1 MSIYN
6 DQIYFMKRTL
16 KSALTFL
23 LFALPVILMAQK
35 GTIRGQILDGE
46 NGEPLFSAN
55 AVIKGT
61 QIGTTTDFDGFYEL
75 KVEPGLYELELSFIG
90 MSSLTVTDV
99 LVKAGEVF
107 VVEAI
112 SLKPASSQLAE
123 VVITSEAV
131 RNSEAAIVTVKRKS
145 TNLMDGV
152 SAAKL
157 RKTGDSDAGDAAK
170 RVTGVSVE
178 GGKYVYV
185 RGLGD
190 RYTKTMLNGVDIP
203 GLDPDKNSIQIDIF
217 PTNLIS
223 NLTVLKS
230 GLAELPADFTGGV
243 VNIET
248 KEFPSDKIF
257 DVSVGVSYNPQ
268 MHFNSDYIA
277 YEGGSTDFLGFD
289 DGTRAIPNP
298 NGLADRPFFEDD
310 LDVERFNQSFNRT
323 LGAENTT
330 SFADYSFG
338 LTYGDQVSL
347 ESGNKFGYIA
357 SLTYDNSRLFY
368 DNMEFGEY
376 QRSIPSDETQLAAAT
391 TQNGQV
397 AEQNV
402 LLGGLVGLSYKTML
416 SKYKLTLMHLQ
427 NGTSRSARL
436 SIRSFE
442 DIPGISDYRAYS
454 NNLEY
459 NQRGLSNILF
469 SGEHY
474 LDGGDWEINWK
485 LSPTFSSL
493 SDPDIRKTAFSIN
506 QGDSAFDPGEGG
518 LPSRLWR
525 SLSEI
530 NNVAKVDIIRAHQL
544 LGEDAKF
551 KFGASHTYKY
561 RDYSIFQYNL
571 NELTNSAITD
581 IQLSGDPNAVL
592 SDANLYSYNSQ
603 ADDYV
608 GFWYNPT
615 LEPGF
620 ANSNE
625 YQSSI
630 NNFALYVA
638 DEFQAT
644 EALKAVIGLRAELFQ
659 QRHTGR
665 DQDAANPNSN
675 TGNSL
680 DNELVLDALDFFPS
694 ANLIYALN
702 EDMNLRASYFRSI
715 ARPSFKELSFAQIL
729 DPVSNRT
736 FNGGLFEYG
745 DNWDGNLVSTR
756 INNFDLRWEKFLD
769 GADIISFSAF
779 IKTFDAP
786 IELVRIPTSQTLRDI
801 QPRNVGQAT
810 LLGGEFEL
818 RKNLRFIKE
827 SLKKVSFS
835 GNLTYTYSRVE
846 MAAVEFEARKNFEK
860 DGETVKNTRQMAGQ
874 APYIVNA
881 GFSYDDVEKGRSAG
895 LFYNVKGRTL
905 TIVGSGLAP
914 DIYSE
919 PFHSLNFT
927 YNQSFG
933 KDGRS
938 SLNIKVSNILNDV
951 REELYQAYEA
961 DPQAFLRFNPGTA
974 VSIGYTYS
982 FY

>member
-1 MSIYN
+1 
-6 DQIYFMKRTL
+6 MKLTI
-16 KSALTFL
+16 KSAFTLL
-23 LFALPVILMAQK
+23 LFVLPTLMIAQK
-35 GTIRGQILDGE
+35 GTIRGQVLDGE
-46 NGEPLFSAN
+46 NGEPLFAGN

-75 KVEPGLYELELSFIG
+75 MAEPGTYQLEISFIG
-90 MSSLTVTDV
+90 MSSLIISDV
-99 LVKAGEVF
+99 VVKAGEVT
-107 VVEAI
+107 VVDPVT
-112 SLKPASSQLAE
+112 LQPASSELAE
-123 VVITSEAV
+123 VVVTTEAV

-145 TNLMDGV
+145 TNLIDGV

-248 KEFPSDKIF
+248 QEFPTDKIF
-257 DVSVGVSYNPQ
+257 DISVGVSYNPQ
-268 MHFNSDYIA
+268 MHFNSDYIN
-277 YEGGSTDFLGFD
+277 YEGGATDFLGFD

-298 NGLADRPFFEDD
+298 NGLGDRPFFAPDA
-310 LDVERFNQSFNRT
+310 DVESFNQSFNRT
-323 LGAENTT
+323 LGAESQT
-330 SFADYSFG
+330 SIADYSFG
-338 LTYGDQVSL
+338 ISYGNQISL

-368 DNMEFGEY
+368 DNMEFGEF
-376 QRSIPSDETQLAAAT
+376 QRSIPSDETELLAAT
-391 TQNGQV
+391 TQNGKV

-402 LLGGLVGLSYKTML
+402 LLGGLVGLSYKTL
-416 SKYKLTLMHLQ
+416 KSKYKLTLMHLQ
-427 NGTSRSARL
+427 NGSSRSAQL
-436 SIRSFE
+436 SLRSYE
-442 DIPGISDYRAYS
+442 DIPGISDYRAFS
-454 NNLEY
+454 HNLEY
-459 NQRGLSNILF
+459 NQRGLSNILLA
-469 SGEHY
+469 GEHY
-474 LDGGDWEINWK
+474 IDGGDWEVNWK
-485 LSPTFSSL
+485 VSPTLSSL
-493 SDPDIRKTAFSIN
+493 SDPDIRKTAFSIS

-530 NNVAKVDIIRAHQL
+530 NNVAKVDVIRSHDL
-544 LGEDAKF
+544 MGEDAKL
-551 KFGASHTYKY
+551 KFGISHTYKY

-571 NELTNSAITD
+571 NELTSQNAPQ
-581 IQLSGDPNAVL
+581 IQLNGDPNAVL
-592 SDANLYSYNSQ
+592 TDANLYSYNST
-603 ADDYV
+603 ADDYI

-620 ANSNE
+620 ANPNE
-625 YQSSI
+625 YQSNI
-630 NNFALYVA
+630 NNFGFYVA
-638 DEFQAT
+638 EEFKPIA
-644 EALKAVIGLRAELFQ
+644 ELKAVVGIRAELFQ

-665 DQDAANPNSN
+665 DQDGANPNSN
-675 TGNSL
+675 AGNVL
-680 DNELVLDALDFFPS
+680 DNDLVLDALDFFPS
-694 ANLIYALN
+694 TNLIYAVN
-702 EDMNLRASYFRSI
+702 DNVNIRASYFRSI

-736 FNGGLFEYG
+736 FNGGLFVYDG
-745 DNWDGNLVSTR
+745 DWDGNLTSTR
-756 INNFDLRWEKFLD
+756 INNFDLRWEYFMD
-769 GADIISFSAF
+769 GADIISVSAF
-779 IKTFDAP
+779 FKSFDAP

-801 QPRNVGQAT
+801 QPRNVGQGT
-810 LLGGEFEL
+810 LIGGEFEF
-818 RKNLRFIKE
+818 RKNLKFINE
-827 SLKKVSFS
+827 SWNKIAFS
-835 GNLTYTYSRVE
+835 GNLTYTYSQVE
-846 MAAVEFEARKNFEK
+846 MAPVEFNARKNFEK
-860 DGETVKNTRQMAGQ
+860 EGEEVDNIRQMAGQ

-881 GFSYDDVEKGRSAG
+881 GFSYDDIEKGRSAG

-927 YNQSFG
+927 FNQTFG
-933 KDGRS
+933 KDKKS
-938 SLNIKVSNILNDV
+938 AINIKVSNILNDV

-961 DPQAFLRFNPGTA
+961 QEQAFLRYSPGTA

>member
-1 MSIYN
+1 
-6 DQIYFMKRTL
+6 MKLTI
-16 KSALTFL
+16 KSALTLL
-23 LFALPVILMAQK
+23 LFALPTLMLAQK
-35 GTIRGQILDGE
+35 GTIRGQVIDGE
-46 NGEPLFSAN
+46 NGEPLFAGN

-75 KVEPGLYELELSFIG
+75 MAEPGTYQLEISFIG
-90 MSSLTVTDV
+90 MSSLIISDV
-99 LVKAGEVF
+99 VVKAGEVT
-107 VVEAI
+107 VVDPVT
-112 SLKPASSQLAE
+112 LQPASSELAE
-123 VVITSEAV
+123 VVVTTEAV

-145 TNLMDGV
+145 TNLIDGV

-248 KEFPSDKIF
+248 QEFPTDKIF
-257 DVSVGVSYNPQ
+257 DISVGVSYNPQ
-268 MHFNSDYIA
+268 MHFNSDYIN
-277 YEGGSTDFLGFD
+277 YEGGATDFLGFD
-289 DGTRAIPNP
+289 DGTRSIPNP
-298 NGLADRPFFEDD
+298 NGLGDRPFFAPDA
-310 LDVERFNQSFNRT
+310 DVESFNQSFNRT
-323 LGAENTT
+323 LGAESQT
-330 SFADYSFG
+330 SIADYSFG
-338 LTYGDQVSL
+338 VSYGNQISL

-357 SLTYDNSRLFY
+357 SLTYDNSRLYY
-368 DNMEFGEY
+368 DNMEFGEF
-376 QRSIPSDETQLAAAT
+376 QRSIPSDETELLAAT
-391 TQNGQV
+391 TQSGKV

-402 LLGGLVGLSYKTML
+402 LLGGLVGLSYKTL
-416 SKYKLTLMHLQ
+416 KSKYKLTMMHLQ
-427 NGTSRSARL
+427 NGSSRSAQL
-436 SIRSFE
+436 SLRSYE
-442 DIPGISDYRAYS
+442 DIPGISDYVAFS
-454 NNLEY
+454 HNLEY
-459 NQRGLSNILF
+459 NQRGLSNVLIA
-469 SGEHY
+469 GEHY
-474 LDGGDWEINWK
+474 IDGGDWEINWK
-485 LSPTFSSL
+485 VSPTLSSL
-493 SDPDIRKTAFSIN
+493 SDPDIRKTAFSIS

-530 NNVAKVDIIRAHQL
+530 NNVAKVDVIRKHEL
-544 LGEDAKF
+544 FNDDAKL
-551 KFGASHTYKY
+551 KFGISHTYKY

-571 NELTNSAITD
+571 NELTSQNAPQ
-581 IQLSGDPNAVL
+581 IQLNGDPNAVL
-592 SDANLYSYNSQ
+592 TDANLYSYNST
-603 ADDYV
+603 ADDYI

-620 ANSNE
+620 ANPNE
-625 YQSSI
+625 YQSNI
-630 NNFALYVA
+630 NNFGFYVGE
-638 DEFQAT
+638 EFKAT
-644 EALKAVIGLRAELFQ
+644 EQLKAVVGLRAELFQ

-665 DQDAANPNSN
+665 DQDGANPNS
-675 TGNSL
+675 TAGNVL
-680 DNELVLDALDFFPS
+680 DNEMVLDALDLFPS
-694 ANLIYALN
+694 ANLIFAVN
-702 EDMNLRASYFRSI
+702 ENVNIRASYFRSI

-736 FNGGLFEYG
+736 FNGGLFVYDG
-745 DNWDGNLVSTR
+745 DWDGNLTSTR
-756 INNFDLRWEKFLD
+756 INNFDLRWEYFME
-769 GADIISFSAF
+769 GADIVSVSAF
-779 IKTFDAP
+779 FKSFDAP

-810 LLGGEFEL
+810 LIGGEFEF
-818 RKNLRFIKE
+818 RKNLKFINENWNKIA
-827 SLKKVSFS
+827 FS
-835 GNLTYTYSRVE
+835 GNLTYTYSQVE
-846 MAAVEFEARKNFEK
+846 MAPVEFNARKNFEK
-860 DGETVKNTRQMAGQ
+860 DGETVESTRQMAGQ

-881 GFSYDDVEKGRSAG
+881 GFSYDDIEKGRSAG

-927 YNQSFG
+927 FNQTFG
-933 KDGRS
+933 KDKKS
-938 SLNIKVSNILNDV
+938 AINIKVSNILNDV

-961 DPQAFLRFNPGTA
+961 QEQAFLRYSPGTA

>member
-1 MSIYN
+1 
-6 DQIYFMKRTL
+6 MKLTI
-16 KSALTFL
+16 KSAFTLL
-23 LFALPVILMAQK
+23 LFVLPTLMIAQK
-35 GTIRGQILDGE
+35 GTIRGQVLDGE
-46 NGEPLFSAN
+46 NGEPLFAGN

-75 KVEPGLYELELSFIG
+75 MVEPGTYQLEISFIG
-90 MSSLTVTDV
+90 MSNLTITDV
-99 LVKAGEVF
+99 VVKAGEVT
-107 VVEAI
+107 VVDPV
-112 SLKPASSQLAE
+112 SLQPASSELAE
-123 VVITSEAV
+123 VVVTSEAV

-145 TNLMDGV
+145 TNLIDGV

-248 KEFPSDKIF
+248 QEFPTDKIL
-257 DVSVGVSYNPQ
+257 DISVGVSYNPQ
-268 MHFNSDYIA
+268 MHFNSDYIN
-277 YEGGSTDFLGFD
+277 YEGGATDFLGFD

-298 NGLADRPFFEDD
+298 NGLGDRPFFAPDA
-310 LDVERFNQSFNRT
+310 DVESFNQSFNRT
-323 LGAENTT
+323 LGAESQT
-330 SFADYSFG
+330 SIADYSFG
-338 LTYGDQVSL
+338 ISYGNQISL

-368 DNMEFGEY
+368 DNMEFGEF
-376 QRSIPSDETQLAAAT
+376 QRSIPSDETELLAAT
-391 TQNGQV
+391 TQNGKV

-402 LLGGLVGLSYKTML
+402 LLGGLVGLSYKTL
-416 SKYKLTLMHLQ
+416 KSKYKLTLMHLQ
-427 NGTSRSARL
+427 NGSSRSAQL
-436 SIRSFE
+436 SLRSYE
-442 DIPGISDYRAYS
+442 DIPGISDYRAFS
-454 NNLEY
+454 HNLEY
-459 NQRGLSNILF
+459 NQRGLSNILLA
-469 SGEHY
+469 GEHY
-474 LDGGDWEINWK
+474 IDGGDWEINWK
-485 LSPTFSSL
+485 VSPTLSSL
-493 SDPDIRKTAFSIN
+493 SDPDIRKTAFSIS

-530 NNVAKVDIIRAHQL
+530 NNVAKVDVIRSHDL
-544 LGEDAKF
+544 MGEDAKL
-551 KFGASHTYKY
+551 KFGISHTYKY

-571 NELTNSAITD
+571 NELTSQNAPQ
-581 IQLSGDPNAVL
+581 IQLNGDPNAVL
-592 SDANLYSYNSQ
+592 TDANLYSYNST
-603 ADDYV
+603 ADDYI

-620 ANSNE
+620 ANPNE
-625 YQSSI
+625 YQSNI
-630 NNFALYVA
+630 NNFGFYVA
-638 DEFQAT
+638 EEFKPIA
-644 EALKAVIGLRAELFQ
+644 ELKAVVGIRAELFQ

-665 DQDAANPNSN
+665 DQDGANPNSN
-675 TGNSL
+675 AGNVL
-680 DNELVLDALDFFPS
+680 DNDLVLDALDFFPS
-694 ANLIYALN
+694 TNLIYAVN
-702 EDMNLRASYFRSI
+702 DNVNIRASYFRSI

-736 FNGGLFEYG
+736 FNGGLFVYDG
-745 DNWDGNLVSTR
+745 DWDGNLTSTR
-756 INNFDLRWEKFLD
+756 INNFDLRWEYFMD
-769 GADIISFSAF
+769 GADIISVSAF
-779 IKTFDAP
+779 YKSFDAP

-801 QPRNVGQAT
+801 QPRNVGQGT
-810 LLGGEFEL
+810 LIGGEFEF
-818 RKNLRFIKE
+818 RKNLKFINE
-827 SLKKVSFS
+827 SWNKIAFS
-835 GNLTYTYSRVE
+835 GNLTYTYSQVE
-846 MAAVEFEARKNFEK
+846 MAPVEFNARKNFEK
-860 DGETVKNTRQMAGQ
+860 EGEEVDNIRQMAGQ

-881 GFSYDDVEKGRSAG
+881 GFSYDDIEKGRSAG

-927 YNQSFG
+927 FNQTFG
-933 KDGRS
+933 KDKKS
-938 SLNIKVSNILNDV
+938 AINIKVSNILNDV

-961 DPQAFLRFNPGTA
+961 QEQAFLRYSPGTA